1 MTTLSA
7 VRRGDV
13 FLAGFR
19 CTAAD
24 QVAGLTLGLYG
35 PHRDKMADVQID
47 PGGTITGTL
56 AAAADLI
63 PVQLVTGFAPVSVGD
78 VLQSAAGETM
88 VCQWTR
94 IGPDGTVLWS
104 SSAGHH
110 VVYPAA
116 GWQIIGHVDLPVT
129 LTL

>member
-1 MTTLSA
+1 VTTLA
-7 VRRGDV
+7 DVRRGDV
-13 FLAGFR
+13 FLVGAR

-24 QVAGLTLGLYG
+24 PVAGLTLGLYG
-35 PHRDKMADVQID
+35 PHRDKMADVQIT
-47 PGGTITGTL
+47 PAGAVTGTL
-56 AAAADLI
+56 AAAPALI

-78 VLQSAAGETM
+78 VLQNDAGETV

-104 SSAGHH
+104 SSAGHY

-116 GWQIIGHVDLPVT
+116 GWTVIAHIDGL
-129 LTL
+129 